1 MDNSHLGRLPAEL
14 RNDIY
19 ALVLSK
25 MRKISTGDPARSGR
39 VQSAVTRVCRQ
50 LRQETKLLD
59 CTKMQINTR
68 GSKWGF
74 PNNEE
79 VTARWLQAIGP
90 EACSR
95 LHRIGY
101 HFISEASSPDHRN
114 ARMEKASQTVELFK
128 CDLKK
133 IRKGKWA
140 STIFDTILEMG
151 VEMRS
156 YADPCVFHPTF
167 IILMPFQKPSGNCQ
181 VCDADG
187 DGLHCPGAELT
198 CDMAASTSVATESL

>member
-14 RNDIY
+14 RNDIF

-25 MRKISTGDPARSGR
+25 MRNISTGDPARSGR
-39 VQSAVTRVCRQ
+39 IQSAITRVCRQ
-50 LRQETKLLD
+50 LRQETKILD

-79 VTARWLQAIGP
+79 VTATWLRAIGA

-101 HFISEASSPDHRN
+101 HFISEASSRDHRN

-128 CDLKK
+128 CDLKM

-140 STIFDTILEMG
+140 STIFDIISDMG
-151 VEMRS
+151 VETRS
-156 YADPCVFHPTF
+156 YADPCAFHSTF
-167 IILMPFQKPSGNCQ
+167 IILMPFQKPSEKCQ
-181 VCDADG
+181 VWDADG
-187 DGLHCPGAELT
+187 NGLHCPGAELT